1 MHVTLEYNLI
11 LYFMFKFFRLTAF
24 LFTLVLTTFIAEAS
38 LSNTLSLQKTQVPK
52 VIKPDANVPIC
63 YMKMA
68 NGNIL
73 NLSNLC
79 KQELIDFNTRSNR
92 ISPRARNDSRMKK
105 SDDELYGKGN

>member
-1 MHVTLEYNLI
+1 MFNL
-11 LYFMFKFFRLTAF
+11 FRLTV

-38 LSNTLSLQKTQVPK
+38 LSSTASLQKTQASK

-63 YMKMA
+63 YMKTA
-68 NGNIL
+68 SGNIL

-79 KQELIDFNTRSNR
+79 KQESIDSSTRSNR
-92 ISPRARNDSRMKK
+92 ISPRAQNDSRMKK